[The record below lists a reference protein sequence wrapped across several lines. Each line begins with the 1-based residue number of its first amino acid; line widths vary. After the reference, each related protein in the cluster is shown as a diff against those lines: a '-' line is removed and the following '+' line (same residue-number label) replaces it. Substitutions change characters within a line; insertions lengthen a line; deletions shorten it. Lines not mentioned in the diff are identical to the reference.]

1 MSILR
6 SHTTHTLSG
15 LIVAVMFV
23 VASASAAAAA
33 EGVPETAGR
42 GLAEYVAIAIGTVV
56 FVIGLMVAQVRR
68 NRATGGETAEPE
80 PDEA

>member
-6 SHTTHTLSG
+6 SHTIRTVSG
-15 LIVAVMFV
+15 LMLAVTFV

-56 FVIGLMVAQVRR
+56 FVIGLLVAQVRR
-68 NRATGGETAEPE
+68 NRAAGETADPE